1 MPEPPAAARP
11 GLAPRRPPPGR
22 APAVLY
28 LLLGLPILFVGLA
41 VLPRFD
47 GLYGQDP
54 YAYYDYATGLLRQ
67 ALLQFQPPPP
77 FTWPP
82 GYPLLVALA
91 SLWLGT
97 TPLAG
102 QITSLLAA
110 ALVPVF
116 TALLASE
123 VWSRSLDRVLESPEA
138 GSWGHRS
145 GDHLSRITFHAVP
158 LLAGLLAALTGQLW
172 QSSVVV
178 MADTTGL
185 AAATL
190 GMWALARYGRDDAQ
204 PVSPAWLLLA
214 AATLAFA
221 ILTRWAY
228 ALVAIPATAY
238 ALLLLAR
245 QERRRALGHSLAAAL
260 AVAAVL
266 SPMALPVL
274 RAWAAAGGEALPF
287 AVDLHVYSW
296 NPLNALRREF
306 ITADGLL
313 SYRLPTGL
321 WYALA
326 PAHRFYFTPL
336 LAPLLIPGVWAVLHR
351 RAAVPIFLLL
361 GWAVVIFLFHAG
373 APWQNFRF
381 NLAHLPP
388 LAILLAIGAATA
400 ANWLAGRIEN
410 GTTRRLALLLLAACL
425 LAGMV
430 LMAYGGRALTRGF
443 VDRKN
448 ADLAL
453 VRQVEAAVPPGAELV
468 TFGLTLTFQH
478 GSHLPTHEI
487 FHLDEAALAVLTR
500 SGRPLFLLLDLDNVQ
515 GQWLGRPPE
524 VNYRWLQENT
534 ALRPVASLAPYTLFE
549 VQTAP

>member
-1 MPEPPAAARP
+1 MPESSVADPPA
-11 GLAPRRPPPGR
+11 LTSWRPPPAR
-22 APAVLY
+22 APAVLC
-28 LLLGLPILFVGLA
+28 LLLGLPIVFVGLA

-54 YAYYDYATGLLRQ
+54 YAYFDYATGPLRQ
-67 ALLQFQPPPP
+67 ALLQLQPPPP
-77 FTWPP
+77 FAWPP

-91 SLWLGT
+91 SFALDV
-97 TPLAG
+97 TPRAG
-102 QITSLLAA
+102 QLVSLLAG
-110 ALVPVF
+110 ALAPIF
-116 TALLASE
+116 TALLAYE
-123 VWSRSLDRVLESPEA
+123 VWSRGWEG
-138 GSWGHRS
+138 GSENHV
-145 GDHLSRITFHAVP
+145 SRFTFHAIP

-190 GMWALARYGRDDAQ
+190 GMWALARYGRDDAK
-204 PVSPAWLLLA
+204 PLSLTWLVLA
-214 AATLAFA
+214 AAALAFA

-245 QERRRALGHSLAAAL
+245 QGRRKMVSHSLAAAL
-260 AVAAVL
+260 AVVVVL
-266 SPMALPVL
+266 SPMALPAL
-274 RAWAAAGGEALPF
+274 RTWAAAGGEALPF

-296 NPLNALRREF
+296 NPLNGLRREF

-313 SYRLPTGL
+313 SYRWPNGL

-336 LAPLLIPGVWAVLHR
+336 LAPLVIPGVWAVLRR
-351 RAAVPIFLLL
+351 RAAGPIFLLL
-361 GWAVVIFLFHAG
+361 GWAAMIFLFHAG

-388 LAILLAIGAATA
+388 LAILVAIGAATA
-400 ANWLAGRIEN
+400 ANWLAGRIES
-410 GTTRRLALLLLAACL
+410 GAARRLALLLLAGYL

-453 VRQVEAAVPPGAELV
+453 VRQVEAAVPPNANLV

-478 GSHLPTHEI
+478 SSHLPTHEI
-487 FHLDEAALAVLTR
+487 FHLDEAALAALTR
-500 SGRPLFLLLDLDNVQ
+500 SGRPLFLLLDLENVQ

-524 VNYRWLQENT
+524 VNYRWLQEH
-534 ALRPVASLAPYTLFE
+534 AILRTVASLAPYTLFE

>member
-1 MPEPPAAARP
+1 MPEPSVFDRVDLPSRRSARQ
-11 GLAPRRPPPGR
+11 R
-22 APAVLY
+22 APVVLY
-28 LLLGLPILFVGLA
+28 LLLGLPIVFVGLA

-54 YAYYDYATGLLRQ
+54 YAYYDYAIGPLRQ
-67 ALLQFQPPPP
+67 ALLQLQPPPP

-91 SLWLGT
+91 SLLLGA

-102 QITSLLAA
+102 QIVSLPAA

-116 TALLASE
+116 TALLAYE
-123 VWSRSLDRVLESPEA
+123 VWSRSLDKVLESQ
-138 GSWGHRS
+138 GTGKWGPS
-145 GDHLSRITFHAVP
+145 IGDHVSRFTFHSVP
-158 LLAGLLAALTGQLW
+158 LLAGLLAALVGQLW

-185 AAATL
+185 AAATI
-190 GMWALARYGRDDAQ
+190 GMWALARYGRYDAN
-204 PVSPAWLLLA
+204 PASVAWLTLA
-214 AATLAFA
+214 AAALAFA
-221 ILTRWAY
+221 ILARWAY

-238 ALLLLAR
+238 ALLLLV
-245 QERRRALGHSLAAAL
+245 QQGPRRATGHGLAAAL
-260 AVAAVL
+260 AVVVVL
-266 SPMALPVL
+266 LPMWLPAL
-274 RAWAAAGGEALPF
+274 RTWAAASGEVMPF

-306 ITADGLL
+306 VTADGLL
-313 SYRLPTGL
+313 SYRWPNGL

-336 LAPLLIPGVWAVLHR
+336 LAPLLIPGLWAVLRR
-351 RAAVPIFLLL
+351 RAAGPLFLLL
-361 GWAVVIFLFHAG
+361 GWAAVITLFHAG

-388 LAILLAIGAATA
+388 LAILLAIGAAA
-400 ANWLAGRIEN
+400 VANWLAGRLQD
-410 GTTRRLALLLLAACL
+410 GAARRLALLLLAGYL
-425 LAGMV
+425 LAGML

-453 VRQVEAAVPPGAELV
+453 VRQVEAAVLPDADLV

-478 GSHLPTHEI
+478 SSHLPTHEI
-487 FHLDEAALAVLTR
+487 FYLDEATLAALTR
-500 SGRPLFLLLDLDNVQ
+500 SGRPLYLLLDAANVER
-515 GQWLGRPPE
+515 QWVGRPPQ
-524 VNYRWLQENT
+524 VNYRWLQQNT
-534 ALRPVASLAPYTLFE
+534 ILRPQASLASYTLFE
-549 VQTAP
+549 VQNAP

>member
-1 MPEPPAAARP
+1 MPEPSVADRP
-11 GLAPRRPPPGR
+11 GLPSRRSAWRRSPV
-22 APAVLY
+22 VLY

-54 YAYYDYATGLLRQ
+54 YAYYDYATGPLRE
-67 ALLQFQPPPP
+67 ALLQLQLPPP

-91 SLWLGT
+91 SLLLET

-102 QITSLLAA
+102 QIVSLLAA

-116 TALLASE
+116 TALLAYE
-123 VWSRSLDRVLESPEA
+123 VWSRRLDRVIESQGA
-138 GSWGHRS
+138 GKWGPSS
-145 GDHLSRITFHAVP
+145 GYHVSRFTFHTVP
-158 LLAGLLAALTGQLW
+158 LLAGLLAALVGQLW

-178 MADTTGL
+178 MADATGL

-190 GMWALARYGRDDAQ
+190 GMWALARYGRDDAT
-204 PVSPAWLLLA
+204 PFSLTWLLLA
-214 AATLAFA
+214 AVALAFA
-221 ILTRWAY
+221 ILARWAY

-238 ALLLLAR
+238 AVLLLAR
-245 QERRRALGHSLAAAL
+245 QERRRALGHGLAAAL
-260 AVAAVL
+260 VVVAVL
-266 SPMALPVL
+266 SPMWLPAL
-274 RAWAAAGGEALPF
+274 RTWAAAGGEALPF

-296 NPLNALRREF
+296 SPLNALRREF
-306 ITADGLL
+306 VTADGLL
-313 SYRLPTGL
+313 SYRWPNGL

-336 LAPLLIPGVWAVLHR
+336 LAPLLLPGLWAVLRR
-351 RAAVPIFLLL
+351 RAAAPLLL
-361 GWAVVIFLFHAG
+361 LVGWAAVITLFHAG

-381 NLAHLPP
+381 NLAHLPA
-388 LAILLAIGAATA
+388 LAILLAIGAATT
-400 ANWLAGRIEN
+400 ANWLAGRLQN
-410 GTTRRLALLLLAACL
+410 GAARRLALLLLAGYL
-425 LAGMV
+425 LAGML

-443 VDRKN
+443 IDRKN

-453 VRQVEAAVPPGAELV
+453 VRQVEAAVLPDADLV

-478 GSHLPTHEI
+478 SSHLPTYEI
-487 FHLDEAALAVLTR
+487 FYLDEPALAALTR
-500 SGRPLFLLLDLDNVQ
+500 SGRPLYLLLDLENVQ
-515 GQWLGRPPE
+515 RQWVGRPPE

-534 ALRPVASLAPYTLFE
+534 TLRPSAALAPYTLFE
-549 VQTAP
+549 VQNAP